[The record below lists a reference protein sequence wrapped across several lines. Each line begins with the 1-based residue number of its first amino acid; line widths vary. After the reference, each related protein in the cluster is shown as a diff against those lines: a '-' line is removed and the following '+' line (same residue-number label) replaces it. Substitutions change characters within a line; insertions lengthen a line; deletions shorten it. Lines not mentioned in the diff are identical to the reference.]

1 MFSGSAGTPDSWLG
15 KSIKGLP
22 GTSINIGI
30 SNSCIRTEVYVN
42 SGDKDNNKY
51 IFDYLYSHKQ
61 EIEELFGEE
70 LTWQRLDEKVTC
82 RIRID
87 KDGVSYLTPEDHEQI
102 FEFFIDT
109 TNRVLKAFTPF
120 AKKYKH
126 K

>member
-1 MFSGSAGTPDSWLG
+1 
-15 KSIKGLP
+15 
-22 GTSINIGI
+22 
-30 SNSCIRTEVYVN
+30 
-42 SGDKDNNKY
+42 
-51 IFDYLYSHKQ
+51 
-61 EIEELFGEE
+61 LFGEE

-87 KDGVSYLTPEDHEQI
+87 KDGLSYLNQEDHEQI

-109 TNRVLKAFTPF
+109 TNRIMKAFTPF